1 MARINLLPWRE
12 EYRQAKK
19 REFLEIA
26 AVVLVLGLL
35 AATLWDRVVNARI
48 DNQTSR
54 NELLRGEIAVLEEQ
68 AREIAELKKRKQQMI
83 DRMGVIQALQ
93 GNRPDIVR
101 IFDELVAAMPEGVFL
116 TDLQRVGDNMSLTG
130 FAESNNR
137 VSALMRNL
145 DASYK
150 FTEPNLTKVQA
161 DETLGEQGNRFEM
174 RIQITRPEGLMTQ
187 EQGGS

>member
-26 AVVLVLGLL
+26 AVVVVLGLL
-35 AATLWDRVVNARI
+35 MVVLWDRVVSARI
-48 DNQTSR
+48 ESQISR
-54 NELLRGEIAVLEEQ
+54 NELIREDIAVLEKQ
-68 AREIAELKKRKQQMI
+68 VKEISELKKRKQQMI

-116 TDLQRVGDNMSLTG
+116 TDLQRVGDTMSLTG

-161 DETLGEQGNRFEM
+161 DDTLGEQGNRFEM
-174 RIQITRPEGLMTQ
+174 RVQITRPDAVVAQ
-187 EQGGS
+187 QQGGT

>member
-68 AREIAELKKRKQQMI
+68 AREIAELKKRMQQMI

-101 IFDELVAAMPEGVFL
+101 IFDELLAAMPEGVFL

>member
-1 MARINLLPWRE
+1 VARINLLPWRE